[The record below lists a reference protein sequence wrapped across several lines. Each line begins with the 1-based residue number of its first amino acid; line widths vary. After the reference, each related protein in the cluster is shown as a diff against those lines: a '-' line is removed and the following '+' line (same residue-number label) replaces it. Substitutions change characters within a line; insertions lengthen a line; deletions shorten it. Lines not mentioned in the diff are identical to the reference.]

1 MTDYIGNQADSP
13 TVYNGRLPVDE
24 KEHQE
29 IKTKGENI
37 ETRDGSKK

>member
-1 MTDYIGNQADSP
+1 MED
-13 TVYNGRLPVDE
+13 VYKSITIKE